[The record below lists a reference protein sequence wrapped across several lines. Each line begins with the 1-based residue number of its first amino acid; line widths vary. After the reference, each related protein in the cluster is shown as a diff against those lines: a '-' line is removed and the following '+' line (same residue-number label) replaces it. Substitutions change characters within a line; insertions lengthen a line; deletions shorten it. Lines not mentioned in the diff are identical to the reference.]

1 MRSSCCFC
9 VFVRTR
15 ALNFFYVE
23 TVVFK
28 TLVQTVHYHRRY
40 IIAITDDIVKQLT
53 ERLSFRNCSVR
64 NS

>member
-9 VFVRTR
+9 VFVRMR

-28 TLVQTVHYHRRY
+28 TLVQTLHYHRRY
-40 IIAITDDIVKQLT
+40 MIPTTDDVVKQLI
-53 ERLSFRNCSVR
+53 ERPFF
-64 NS
+64 